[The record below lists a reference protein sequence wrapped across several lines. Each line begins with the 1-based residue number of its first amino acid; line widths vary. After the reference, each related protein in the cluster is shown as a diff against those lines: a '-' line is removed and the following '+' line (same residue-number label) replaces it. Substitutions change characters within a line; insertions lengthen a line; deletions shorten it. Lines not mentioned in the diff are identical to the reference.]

1 MNLDINL
8 NKPIVL
14 KQGWPVFELYDEND
28 NFLNIVELIPDGF
41 VGISRTETMHR
52 WKINYDTLYFYNNFD
67 TISMIGKLLNEEQY
81 IFLVEEV
88 SSKKNY
94 FLKYIN
100 T

>member
-1 MNLDINL
+1 MNLDANL
-8 NKPIVL
+8 NKEIVL
-14 KQGWPVFELYDEND
+14 KPGWPVFELYDEND

-41 VGISRTETMHR
+41 VGISRTDTMHQ
-52 WKINYDTLYFYNNFD
+52 WKIDYDTLYFYDNFN
-67 TISMIGKLLNEEQY
+67 TISMTGKLLDEEKY

-94 FLKYIN
+94 FLKYIH